1 MMLLKEPITKKKV
14 QHRPL
19 VAIFDYYSINI
30 NYMLSRFYFI
40 FLLVNYVSAIETLI
54 NTLKLNYG

>member
-1 MMLLKEPITKKKV
+1 MMLLKEPITKKV

-30 NYMLSRFYFI
+30 NYMLSRIFF

-54 NTLKLNYG
+54 NT